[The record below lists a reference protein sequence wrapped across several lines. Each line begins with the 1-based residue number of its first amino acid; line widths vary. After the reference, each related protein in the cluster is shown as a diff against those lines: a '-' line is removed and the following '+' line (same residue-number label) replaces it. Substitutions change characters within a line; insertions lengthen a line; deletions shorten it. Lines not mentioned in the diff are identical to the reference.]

1 MKRYLGST
9 VYYCAMASRIKE
21 VRESR
26 HVIQEIVANEIG
38 VTQQAFSKYERDI
51 TNIKVDVLIK
61 LAEYFNVTTDYLLGL
76 SDVKRDL
83 QRQVE
88 MNKDLDEYYE
98 LVEAFKSLDE
108 YDKELLW
115 NIVQKLKET
124 SIKRKKNTK
133 EGTK

>member
-1 MKRYLGST
+1 
-9 VYYCAMASRIKE
+9 MASRIKE

-38 VTQQAFSKYERDI
+38 VTQQTFSKYERDI

-98 LVEAFKSLDE
+98 LVEAFKSFDE

-124 SIKRKKNTK
+124 NIKRKKNTK

>member
-1 MKRYLGST
+1 
-9 VYYCAMASRIKE
+9 MASRIKE

-26 HVIQEIVANEIG
+26 HLIQEIVANEIG

-98 LVEAFKSLDE
+98 LIEAFKSLDN

-124 SIKRKKNTK
+124 SITRKKNTK

>member
-1 MKRYLGST
+1 MKLGSP
-9 VYYCAMASRIKE
+9 S
-21 VRESR
+21 
-26 HVIQEIVANEIG
+26 
-38 VTQQAFSKYERDI
+38 QAFSKYERDI

>member
-1 MKRYLGST
+1 
-9 VYYCAMASRIKE
+9 MASRIKE

>member
-1 MKRYLGST
+1 
-9 VYYCAMASRIKE
+9 MASRIKE

-26 HVIQEIVANEIG
+26 HVIQEIGANEIG

>member
-1 MKRYLGST
+1 
-9 VYYCAMASRIKE
+9 MASRIKE

-26 HVIQEIVANEIG
+26 HLIQEIVANEIG

-98 LVEAFKSLDE
+98 LIEAFKSLDN

>member
-1 MKRYLGST
+1 
-9 VYYCAMASRIKE
+9 MADE
-21 VRESR
+21 L
-26 HVIQEIVANEIG
+26 G

-51 TNIKVDVLIK
+51 TTIKTDVLIK
-61 LAEYFNVTTDYLLGL
+61 LAKYFNVTTDYLLGL

-88 MNKDLDEYYE
+88 MNKALDEYYE

-115 NIVQKLKET
+115 NIVQQLKKT
-124 SIKRKKNTK
+124 SIKRRKNTK
-133 EGTK
+133 EGVE

>member
-1 MKRYLGST
+1 
-9 VYYCAMASRIKE
+9 MASRIKE

-26 HVIQEIVANEIG
+26 HLIQEIVANEIG

-98 LVEAFKSLDE
+98 LIEAFKSLDN

-133 EGTK
+133 KGTK

>member
-1 MKRYLGST
+1 
-9 VYYCAMASRIKE
+9 MASRIKE

-26 HVIQEIVANEIG
+26 HLIQEIVASEIG

-98 LVEAFKSLDE
+98 LIEAFKSLDN

>member
-1 MKRYLGST
+1 
-9 VYYCAMASRIKE
+9 MASRIKE

-26 HVIQEIVANEIG
+26 HLIQEIVANEIG

-98 LVEAFKSLDE
+98 LIEAFKSLDN

-133 EGTK
+133 EGTKLC

>member
-1 MKRYLGST
+1 
-9 VYYCAMASRIKE
+9 MASRIKE

-98 LVEAFKSLDE
+98 LVEEFKSFDE

>member
-1 MKRYLGST
+1 
-9 VYYCAMASRIKE
+9 MASRIKE

-38 VTQQAFSKYERDI
+38 VTKQTFSKYERDI

-98 LVEAFKSLDE
+98 LVEAFKSFDE

-124 SIKRKKNTK
+124 NIKRKKNTK

>member
-1 MKRYLGST
+1 M
-9 VYYCAMASRIKE
+9 
-21 VRESR
+21 
-26 HVIQEIVANEIG
+26 
-38 VTQQAFSKYERDI
+38 
-51 TNIKVDVLIK
+51 
-61 LAEYFNVTTDYLLGL
+61 
-76 SDVKRDL
+76 KRDL

-98 LVEAFKSLDE
+98 LIEAFKSLDN

>member
-1 MKRYLGST
+1 
-9 VYYCAMASRIKE
+9 MASRIKE

-26 HVIQEIVANEIG
+26 HLIQEIVANEIG
-38 VTQQAFSKYERDI
+38 VTQQVFSKYERDI

-98 LVEAFKSLDE
+98 LIEAFKSLDN

>member
-1 MKRYLGST
+1 MT
-9 VYYCAMASRIKE
+9 SRIKE

-26 HVIQEIVANEIG
+26 HVIQEIVADELG

-51 TNIKVDVLIK
+51 TTIKTDVLIK
-61 LAEYFNVTTDYLLGL
+61 LAKYFNVTTDYLLGL

-88 MNKDLDEYYE
+88 MNKALDEYYE

-115 NIVQKLKET
+115 NIVQQLKKT
-124 SIKRKKNTK
+124 SIKRRKNTK
-133 EGTK
+133 EGVE

>member
-1 MKRYLGST
+1 
-9 VYYCAMASRIKE
+9 MASRIKE

-38 VTQQAFSKYERDI
+38 VTQQAFSKYERYI